1 MKSKI
6 LFAALAAVTVF
17 ALSANQSVYQ
27 PQVGVKVGGFWGEKY
42 KMLVCKWIPHCIR
55 QMEKGGEGEELMNL
69 VATGDKLRGEKPRRS
84 FKGCKWSD
92 AYPYN
97 IVEAASLALELDPGD
112 DEDLK
117 AGQEFLR
124 RKIEEWIPII
134 LSAQEP
140 SGYIDSYT
148 ALRNVPHF
156 ERMADHEFYVMGYFI
171 EMGIAHHRAT
181 GERRLFDAAIK
192 CADHLDSIFGP
203 PPKRTWMNG
212 HPGLEYALCR
222 LSDATGDEKYARL
235 AQHFVRNQHTC
246 KDNHSDYNQAEQP
259 AEDMREAK
267 GHAVR
272 ANYFY
277 AAMAAIS
284 NRLGDQ
290 PLGEAAKRLFDSI
303 VDRKMY
309 LTGGIGADYA
319 KEAYGKDYD
328 LPQDA
333 YAESCA
339 GCGLEFFAREA
350 RRIVGSDKA
359 EAVRERVIYNNIL
372 GAIGRDGKK
381 FYYQNPLSSNRPRTS
396 WHGCPCCVGNVPRT
410 LLALKDTV
418 FSAEGDTLFI
428 NQYMD
433 IENAKV
439 MIGGKEYLVSLKT
452 GYPSDGKVMLTTD
465 APIKIVARFPDR
477 AESQLY
483 RAEPEVAYGY
493 RKIVSRRDTETQRE
507 SNNLCASA
515 PLREY
520 IFELPLP
527 EQKVTAD
534 ERVESCRGRVAYQRG
549 PIVYSWEN
557 GEKLPNYDRLNNGGY
572 SEVWRAVDAQ
582 AAPKPLLPGFHPDP
596 SVCLGHDGAYYLT
609 TSTFMWRPGL
619 PIYRSEDFRDWSLVG
634 HAIADFKDVALKED
648 IGLND
653 DDGVWAPTIR
663 YNDGTYYLVFTFHG
677 KKSRNYLTTAKD
689 TSGPWTTP
697 IHIKEADGGIDPSLF
712 FDDDGKVYWTANTAA
727 KPQEWKSQTAI
738 YVQEIDLA
746 AGKLVG
752 ERKVISNGTM
762 TQAKYAEGPHLYKMG
777 KTYILVAA
785 EGGTDFDHVATAMKS
800 KSVWGPY
807 TPTRTNPVLT
817 RRDRGKGS
825 PLQATGH
832 ADLVK
837 MADGGKEYYYAVFLG
852 KRPVGED
859 RRVILGRETFACP
872 ALWRDG
878 DLIFQDERLIAGEVV
893 TPEEECETILPGAKI
908 HRVQDFKFD
917 ETIDAKDGE
926 AMILYRSADGNITLD
941 GPGTLRMKSDDG
953 ITVKCYRDGELV
965 KEVSTSELLK
975 SHTRFNGTGIGIL
988 NAVTVAAEVGRADV
1002 RGWFEENWFGKAP
1015 LERPVDEMF
1024 GETNVTFAAG
1034 RVSIPLEVHLPE
1046 RLPAPVIIQL
1056 CFGDEEP
1063 LPEATKQGFAL
1074 VRWQMD
1080 SVARNPRKARE
1091 PFDIALNP
1099 VFREYG
1105 PTERTDTSWGS
1116 VAAWAWGFRRV
1127 VDWVETRSELDSKRI
1142 TIVGFSRAGKA
1153 ALWAGAQDERIAL
1166 TVSCQSGCGG
1176 AMALKAHAEGAETLE
1191 RLGVN
1196 FPNWM
1201 AGRLYAMAGKEDA
1214 LEYDAPDLL
1223 KLFAPRKV
1231 LVLSANDAKWLGP
1244 EAEQAAAKEAGVLH
1258 WTRPGKHSMT
1268 ADDWQEI
1275 FNAAKDD
1282 TYVFAYF
1289 GNDREGMKLAASKD

>member
-1 MKSKI
+1 MARKMK
-6 LFAALAAVTVF
+6 LFALATV
-17 ALSANQSVYQ
+17 AGLLVPVMGADSPLDVKAGQSAYQ
-27 PQVGVKVGGFWGEKY
+27 AQVGVKVGGFWGEKH

-55 QMEKGGEGEELMNL
+55 QMEKGGEGEELLNL
-69 VATGDKLRGEKPRRS
+69 VYAGEILAGRTEETGGITPVSPALPAKNISQNAKEAK

-112 DEDLK
+112 DEELK
-117 AGQEFLR
+117 VGQEFLR
-124 RKIEEWIPII
+124 WKIEEWIPII
-134 LSAQEP
+134 LAAQEE

-148 ALRNVPHF
+148 LLNGFPHF
-156 ERMADHEFYVMGYFI
+156 KKTGDHEFYVMGYFI

-181 GERRLFDAAIK
+181 GDRRLFDAAIK

-339 GCGLEFFAREA
+339 GCGLEFFARES
-350 RRIVGSDKA
+350 RQLVGSDKA

-418 FSAEGDTLFI
+418 FSVEGDTLYV

-439 MIGGKEYLVSLKT
+439 MVGGKEYAVSMKTDYPESGRVALVATGNNADATSASL
-452 GYPSDGKVMLTTD
+452 PR
-465 APIKIVARFPDR
+465 IVARFPNR
-477 AESQLY
+477 AESALY
-483 RAEPEVAYGY
+483 KVDPEVEHGY
-493 RKIVSRRDTETQRE
+493 KEIFSRKERKGNRRASGAREWSEPSRA
-507 SNNLCASA
+507 NASA
-515 PLREY
+515 ERKESE
-520 IFELPLP
+520 FVWELPMP

-572 SEVWRAVDAQ
+572 SEVWRAVGAQ

-596 SVCLGHDGAYYLT
+596 SVCLGHDGAYYLV
-609 TSTFMWRPGL
+609 TSSFMWRPGL
-619 PIYRSEDFRDWSLVG
+619 PIYRSENFREWSLVG
-634 HAIADFKDVALKED
+634 HVVQDFKSLMTGEETANFSL
-648 IGLND
+648 LTTNSLHD

-663 YNDGTYYLVFTFHG
+663 YNDGTYYVVFTFHG
-677 KKSRNYLTTAKD
+677 KNSRNYLTTAKD
-689 TSGPWTTP
+689 PAGPWTTP
-697 IHIKEADGGIDPSLF
+697 VHIKEGDGGIDPSIF
-712 FDDDGKVYWTANTAA
+712 FDDDGKCYWCQESTAR
-727 KPQEWKSQTAI
+727 KQEWRGHTEI
-738 YVQEIDLA
+738 WVQELDLA

-752 ERKVISNGTM
+752 RKEYISSGVFPN
-762 TQAKYAEGPHLYKMG
+762 AKNTEGPHIYKIQG
-777 KTYILVAA
+777 EYLLIHA
-785 EGGTDFDHVATAMKS
+785 EGGTSFDHAATAKKS

-807 TPTRTNPVLT
+807 KPTRYNPLVT
-817 RRDRGKGS
+817 RRDRGKTS

-837 MADGGKEYYYAVFLG
+837 VPNTGKAVHYAVFLG
-852 KRPVGED
+852 KRTIGED
-859 RRVILGRETFACP
+859 GRVSLGRETFACP

-878 DLIFQDERLIAGEVV
+878 DLIFQDERLIEGRVV

-908 HRVQDFKFD
+908 RRVRDIVFD
-917 ETIDAKDGE
+917 ETIEAKEGE
-926 AMILYRSADGNITLD
+926 AMILYRSMDGNIILE
-941 GPGTLRMKSDDG
+941 GPGKLRMVSTDG
-953 ITVKCYRDGELV
+953 LTVKCYRNDELV
-965 KEVSTSELLK
+965 KEVSTAELMK
-975 SHTRFNGTGIGIL
+975 HHTRFNGLGIGKIYAPEDDGHTAAYSKGRIDVPVKRNDGHTEHYMNRHNSIL
-988 NAVTVAAEVGRADV
+988 SKIKHNESHHFDLVFVGDPQIVLMNLDGKYQNADGSLKAELFNDGIHPNDKGYRI
-1002 RGWFEENWFGKAP
+1002 W
-1015 LERPVDEMF
+1015 
-1024 GETNVTFAAG
+1024 
-1034 RVSIPLEVHLPE
+1034 
-1046 RLPAPVIIQL
+1046 
-1056 CFGDEEP
+1056 
-1063 LPEATKQGFAL
+1063 
-1074 VRWQMD
+1074 
-1080 SVARNPRKARE
+1080 ARE
-1091 PFDIALNP
+1091 LKR
-1099 VFREYG
+1099 VMG
-1105 PTERTDTSWGS
+1105 LKTS
-1116 VAAWAWGFRRV
+1116 
-1127 VDWVETRSELDSKRI
+1127 DSHR
-1142 TIVGFSRAGKA
+1142 
-1153 ALWAGAQDERIAL
+1153 
-1166 TVSCQSGCGG
+1166 TVSVPTC
-1176 AMALKAHAEGAETLE
+1176 
-1191 RLGVN
+1191 
-1196 FPNWM
+1196 
-1201 AGRLYAMAGKEDA
+1201 
-1214 LEYDAPDLL
+1214 
-1223 KLFAPRKV
+1223 
-1231 LVLSANDAKWLGP
+1231 
-1244 EAEQAAAKEAGVLH
+1244 
-1258 WTRPGKHSMT
+1258 
-1268 ADDWQEI
+1268 
-1275 FNAAKDD
+1275 
-1282 TYVFAYF
+1282 
-1289 GNDREGMKLAASKD
+1289 